1 MEPDKSAPAAPPAA
15 TATLSSLATAAT
27 AAATASTP
35 AGLPTP
41 QRVELASK
49 ADFATALDGVIGL
62 ATRTLRIF
70 DPTAADFGFNNPRR
84 EEQLAR
90 FLRARR
96 TNRLQIAVHD
106 PRVIQQSSPRL
117 MRVLRLF
124 SHAIAIHRTIEAIR
138 SIDDVL
144 VIADDQHCIR
154 RPHHERTRGVV
165 LLHDPVETREWLNRF
180 NAIWEQSDPSVN
192 ATTIGL

>member
-1 MEPDKSAPAAPPAA
+1 MEQDKSAPAAPSASQAAPPSPA
-15 TATLSSLATAAT
+15 TPVGTLAA
-27 AAATASTP
+27 S

-41 QRVELASK
+41 QRVELTSK

-62 ATRTLRIF
+62 ATRNLRMF
-70 DPTAADFGFNNPRR
+70 DPTATDFGFNSPQR

-106 PRVIQQSSPRL
+106 PRIIQQSSPRL

-165 LLHDPVETREWLNRF
+165 LLHDPTETREWLNRF
-180 NAIWEQSDPSVN
+180 NAIWEQSDPSVS

>member
-1 MEPDKSAPAAPPAA
+1 MNQDHSGQPAAPAP
-15 TATLSSLATAAT
+15 LI
-27 AAATASTP
+27 
-35 AGLPTP
+35 PTP
-41 QRVELASK
+41 SPLSPSGEPPAELPQPQRIELTSK

-84 EEQLAR
+84 EEQLSR

-96 TNRLQIAVHD
+96 TNRLQIVVHD
-106 PRVIQQSSPRL
+106 PRVIQQASPRL

-180 NAIWEQSDPSVN
+180 NAIWEQSDPSVS